1 MNTDAEVFENIFGS
15 RTDVDKE
22 AEKQDDDSVILSR
35 ILEERQVTL
44 DNAVVPE
51 EPSAFDRIFTQ
62 PGQRFLER
70 GSATVG
76 RVGEQASLMTQ
87 GPSTPVGLA
96 DVQVGTDYPSVLL
109 QTVGN
114 PISLG
119 FDVLANTI
127 MVGAEGAFGLL
138 PDAAKEGTMEFLNSA
153 LQTEAGQLA
162 MKALSEG
169 SEAWEEYSEKNPNEA
184 ANWAS
189 FFEIQ
194 LGLPKRILTNFSPD
208 LQPIKVSSIGTRK
221 VTRPLA
227 GIDKDIY
234 NIAYSSPKKSIEQ
247 AKLTTDPRGPLRT
260 QQQLASQDQLDVID
274 ELKRAGVKGNLT
286 LQQNLNRTQEY
297 LEKLDRTLLGMS
309 RRRKIQTIDDAK
321 FREYLGAEFREMV
334 KANPRILNNKAAKKK
349 LQQNYDEFLAILKEQ
364 GNTAEGFL
372 NARRIFDD
380 RMRRSGVDV
389 GGSKLNADTLVAHAV
404 RRAGNRSIFDVVPEA
419 EDILGR
425 QSKILS
431 VQDNIATK
439 AANESQTA
447 VGRYIQELGLDK
459 YVGETITSQFI
470 NAAATL
476 GLGVA
481 ASPVVILKRLIKAE
495 TPANIRA
502 KVSYA
507 LNDIFK
513 EIEKGLA
520 RTKDPVTKKSLL
532 AQRALVY
539 STFKAAGEQIIAEA
553 EQNQEDK

>member
-1 MNTDAEVFENIFGS
+1 MNTDTEIFENIFGS
-15 RTDVDKE
+15 RTSVNKE
-22 AEKQDDDSVILSR
+22 AEKQEDDSVILAR
-35 ILEERQVTL
+35 ILEERQVAL
-44 DNAVVPE
+44 DNAILSE
-51 EPSAFDRIFTQ
+51 KPSAFDRIFTQ

-70 GSATVG
+70 GAGIVG
-76 RVGEQASLMTQ
+76 RIEEQAGLMTQ
-87 GPSTPVGLA
+87 GPSTSTGIT

-109 QTVGN
+109 QTIGN
-114 PISLG
+114 PVSLG

-127 MVGAEGAFGLL
+127 IVGAEGAFGLL
-138 PDAAKEGTMEFLNSA
+138 PDAAKEGTMEFLSSA
-153 LQTEAGQLA
+153 LQTETGQLA

-169 SEAWEEYSEKNPNEA
+169 AEAWEEYSEKNPNEA
-184 ANWAS
+184 ANWSS

-194 LGLPKRILTNFSPD
+194 LGLPKRILINFSPD

-234 NIAYSSPKKSIEQ
+234 NIAYSSPRKSIEQ

-260 QQQLASQDQLDVID
+260 QQQLASQDQLNVID
-274 ELKRAGVKGNLT
+274 ELKKAGLRGNLT
-286 LQQNLNRTQEY
+286 LQQNLNKTQEY
-297 LEKLDRTLLGMS
+297 LEKLDKTLLGMS

-334 KANPRILNNKAAKKK
+334 RTNPKILNNKPAKKK
-349 LQQNYDEFLAILKEQ
+349 LQQNYEEFLAILKEQ

-389 GGSKLNADTLVAHAV
+389 GGSKLNADTLVAHVV

-419 EDILGR
+419 EDILSR

-439 AANESQTA
+439 AANEAQTA
-447 VGRYIQELGLDK
+447 VGRYVQELGLDK

-520 RTKDPVTKKSLL
+520 RTKDPITKKSLL